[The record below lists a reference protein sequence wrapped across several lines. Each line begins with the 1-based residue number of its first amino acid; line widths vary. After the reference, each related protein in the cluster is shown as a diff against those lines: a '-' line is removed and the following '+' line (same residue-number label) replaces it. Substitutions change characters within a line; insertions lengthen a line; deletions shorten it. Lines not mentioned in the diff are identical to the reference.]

1 MGATESTT
9 KAWMR
14 TAKTIVGALCLAA
27 TLALMSPGVRVVRAD
42 DAAAELVSAAES
54 GPVSEVLPPAARGE
68 VASAPHRGRRARRA
82 SRSRPRMLNNSGYNY
97 GPGSLEA
104 LRLPMPPPP
113 TPEPR
118 R

>member
-1 MGATESTT
+1 
-9 KAWMR
+9 MR
-14 TAKTIVGALCLAA
+14 TAMTIAGSLCLAA
-27 TLALMSPGVRVVRAD
+27 TLALLSPGVRLVRAD
-42 DAAAELVSAAES
+42 EAPAGLVSAAES
-54 GPVSEVLPPAARGE
+54 APVCEVQPPAARPE
-68 VASAPHRGRRARRA
+68 LTMAPHRDRPARRA
-82 SRSRPRMLNNSGYNY
+82 PRSGPRMLNNSGYNY